1 MAGSERQAQLL
12 TASDAAHRLG
22 VSVKS
27 IYRLLAEGTLRGV
40 RSGRAWQIA
49 PAEVARYQQ
58 ATRAAALPDWAELFQ
73 HAAFGVVITDAQ
85 NDQLLA
91 VNQAFAAMHGRT
103 PDELIGTPA
112 YETVAPEQRQIFA
125 EQVRLAHERGHNVY
139 EAVHVHKDGGYFPTV
154 ADITVVKD
162 ATGRPLYRLVYLQDI
177 SDRQIVQTELF
188 ESRERLLR
196 VLETIADALLVFDR
210 DGRLVLSN
218 AAAET
223 IYGAPRE
230 TFSTARFDTPPA
242 RLLAADGEPLPA
254 DEYPFARVR
263 DSGRSVHGIE
273 FIVERNDG
281 SRAYVVANGAPLFDS
296 AGAFAGAVITV
307 ADITA
312 RREATIALAAS
323 EQLYRD
329 LFEDA
334 NDLVY
339 TLDLGGHVT
348 ALNRKGEEIIGYT
361 RQEMLGRS
369 IDPLIVAPERDAVFG
384 MLGRKLAGEPRTTYE
399 LTLRRK
405 DGRLVRLEISSRLIY
420 RDGRPVGI
428 HGIGRDISD
437 RALRERSEIFLG
449 EASAILASSLDFEA
463 TLASV
468 ARLVVPALAD
478 LVLIDVVDDQ
488 GALRRVAIEVA
499 GATEEE
505 AVQRGVQPRG
515 MLDLEPSHGVRQ
527 VVETRR
533 TLPLTDLAAAAERVA
548 DPVIAERLR
557 EMVQAG
563 ITSVLVV
570 PLLAN
575 GRALGALS
583 MCGTRTRPL
592 YTADDVALVEE
603 LAHRAALAIDNA
615 RLYRQAQEAIAVRD
629 QFLSIASHELRTPLT
644 TLRGQIEVN
653 RRRLQRGELPPERL
667 ARGLDLMSGQIDRL
681 SRLVGEMLDVSR
693 IANGQFS
700 VSAEPFSLVELARR
714 VVEGE
719 LAIEPDRPIAIVA
732 PDGDLPVSADPLR
745 LEQVIANLVGNARKY
760 SPPGTPIA
768 VTVRSEGNNALVTVA
783 DRGPG
788 IAVEDQPRLFEP
800 FWRASAAEG
809 AVSGMGLGLYIS
821 REIARAHGGA
831 LAAVSTPGEGSTF
844 TLTLPLGAPALAI
857 ETHA

>member
-22 VSVKS
+22 VSVRS
-27 IYRLLAEGTLRGV
+27 LYRLLAEGTVRGV
-40 RSGRAWQIA
+40 REGRAWRVA
-49 PAEVARYQQ
+49 PAEIARYQR
-58 ATRAAALPDWAELFQ
+58 AAHAAALPDWAELFQ
-73 HAAFGVVITDAQ
+73 YAAFGVVITDAR
-85 NDQLLA
+85 DSRLLA
-91 VNQAFAAMHGRT
+91 VNEAFAAMHGFRA
-103 PDELIGTPA
+103 DELIGTFA
-112 YETVAPEQRQIFA
+112 YDTVVPEQRQVFA
-125 EQVRLAHERGHNVY
+125 EQVRMAHERGHIVY
-139 EAVHVHKDGGYFPTV
+139 EALHVRKDGSCFPTV
-154 ADITVVKD
+154 ADVTVVKS
-162 ATGRPLYRLVYLQDI
+162 ASGQALYRLVYLQDI
-177 SDRQIVQTELF
+177 SERQMVQTALF

-210 DGRLVLSN
+210 DGQLVLSN

-223 IYGAPRE
+223 IYGALRE
-230 TFSTARFDTPPA
+230 TFSAARFDTPPA
-242 RLLAADGEPLPA
+242 LLLDLDGTPLPA
-254 DEYPFARVR
+254 DRYPFARVR
-263 DSGRSVHGIE
+263 AAGKAVHGIE
-273 FIVERNDG
+273 FIVERRDG

-296 AGAFAGAVITV
+296 AGAFSGAVITV
-307 ADITA
+307 ADITE
-312 RREATIALAAS
+312 RREAAIALEAS

-339 TLDLGGHVT
+339 TLDLGGHLT

-369 IDPLIVAPERDAVFG
+369 IDPLIVDPERDVVFG
-384 MLGRKLAGEPRTTYE
+384 MLGRKMAGEPRTTYE

-405 DGRLVRLEISSRLIY
+405 DGRLVRVEISSRLIY

-428 HGIGRDISD
+428 HGIGRDISE

-449 EASAILASSLDFEA
+449 EASAILGSSLDYEA

-468 ARLVVPALAD
+468 ARLAVPALAD
-478 LVLIDVVDDQ
+478 LLLIDIVDEQ
-488 GALRRVAIEVA
+488 GTLRRVALEVA
-499 GATEEE
+499 GATEEQ
-505 AVQRGVQPRG
+505 AVRAGVRPRG

-527 VVETRR
+527 VVETGR
-533 TLPLTDLAAAAERVA
+533 TLPLTDLAAVAERVEDQEIA
-548 DPVIAERLR
+548 DRLR
-557 EMVQAG
+557 EMVRAG
-563 ITSVLVV
+563 VASVLVV
-570 PLLAN
+570 PLRAH
-575 GRALGALS
+575 GRALGALT
-583 MCGTRTRPL
+583 MCGARTRPL
-592 YTADDVALVEE
+592 YSADDVALAEE

-615 RLYRQAQEAIAVRD
+615 RLFRQAQEAIAVRD

-653 RRRLQRGELPPERL
+653 RRRLQRGELPAERL
-667 ARGLDLMSGQIDRL
+667 SRGLDLMSGQIDRL

-700 VSAEPFSLVELARR
+700 VSAEPFSLVDLARR

-719 LAIEPDRPIAIVA
+719 LAIEPDRPISISA
-732 PDGDLPVSADPLR
+732 PDGDVPVSADPLR

-760 SPPGTPIA
+760 SPPGTPI
-768 VTVRSEGNNALVTVA
+768 TVVARCEGNNAIVA
-783 DRGPG
+783 VSDSGPG
-788 IAVEDQPRLFEP
+788 IAIEEQPRLFEP
-800 FWRASAAEG
+800 FWRSNAVEG

-831 LAAVSTPGEGSTF
+831 LTAVSTPGEGSTF
-844 TLTLPLGAPALAI
+844 TLLLPLGAALAV